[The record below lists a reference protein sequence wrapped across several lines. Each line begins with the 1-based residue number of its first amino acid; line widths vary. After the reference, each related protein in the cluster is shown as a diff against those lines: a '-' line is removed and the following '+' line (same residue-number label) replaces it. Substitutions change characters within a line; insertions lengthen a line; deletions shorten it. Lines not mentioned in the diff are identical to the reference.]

1 MRLRKGL
8 QKEESIDGSCV
19 RSYVIVPRCSCGF
32 QDPGHKTPSQGFKI
46 LIRIQGY
53 IQDYDVVRYGAS
65 VISELT
71 QWSGS
76 SLTRLA
82 SDLGQARQKYVCTNL
97 NRRLLSLAPTN
108 EESAWLNEEK
118 KHIGKKK
125 SLSIECL

>member
-1 MRLRKGL
+1 MEIIRLRKGL
-8 QKEESIDGSCV
+8 QNEESIDGSCV

-53 IQDYDVVRYGAS
+53 IQDYDVAQYGAS

-76 SLTRLA
+76 LTRLA
-82 SDLGQARQKYVCTNL
+82 SDLGQVCQKYVCKI
-97 NRRLLSLAPTN
+97 PF
-108 EESAWLNEEK
+108 
-118 KHIGKKK
+118 
-125 SLSIECL
+125 